1 MIKLEAEG
9 TVHLKIQEKEYMKG
23 QKNVLPF
30 HRTDL
35 SLLNLGKD

>member
-9 TVHLKIQEKEYMKG
+9 TVNLKIQEKEYMKG
-23 QKNVLPF
+23 QKYVLPF

-35 SLLNLGKD
+35 TLMYFGKD